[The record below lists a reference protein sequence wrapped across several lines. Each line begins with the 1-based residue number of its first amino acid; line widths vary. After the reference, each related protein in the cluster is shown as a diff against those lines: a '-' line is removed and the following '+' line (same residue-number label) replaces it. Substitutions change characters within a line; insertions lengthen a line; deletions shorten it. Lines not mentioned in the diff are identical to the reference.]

1 LAAAQLYRTLNH
13 VFSEND
19 RGSGRPSIDHLAAAL
34 ETLTSSDYNYAR
46 FIKEISIDTTSA
58 VSGADRSRDCKFE
71 YISSKLLN
79 ALLLAALKRT
89 VALETFRYVRSW
101 KLYEIL
107 LAHLDKMEHSR
118 GD

>member
-1 LAAAQLYRTLNH
+1 LPNLSRVSRSFRDLAAAQLYRTLSH

-46 FIKEISIDTTSA
+46 FIKEISIDTASA
-58 VSGADRSRDCKFE
+58 ISSTDRSRDSKFE

-101 KLYEIL
+101 KL
-107 LAHLDKMEHSR
+107 H
-118 GD
+118 